1 MTQIFILFLLTSVM
15 GTALAM
21 ILALLRP
28 ITRKV
33 FSGNWHYYM
42 WLVVLLVMILPIR
55 FTLPVTPTT
64 TSPISETV
72 TITDNQTETIDT
84 PIITETQMVIQEQP
98 VQFEKASTIQV
109 IKDHFS
115 SEVPLLSFIWL
126 SGAILSFMIK
136 IISYLV
142 FLIKI
147 HKHSEIISCPAVQAY
162 TNRNIKTRVSNTI
175 CSPLMIGIIRPTLL
189 LPKTNITPEQLDN
202 VLAHE
207 MTHLKRNDI
216 LYKWFVSIVKC
227 VHWFNPAIYFINRQI
242 NIDCEISC
250 DLLVVREMD
259 EQDKKGYVETILSL
273 LTHNN
278 SKGIPLTT
286 GMTGNKKTLKK
297 RFSMIKKK
305 LNPNKKVAIISGI
318 IAVLILAITLF
329 ASGILNGTFLKTDNN
344 SIMELN
350 TDKSSGNDFNLLFV
364 GLDND
369 NRADTI
375 MLLTVKENGI
385 KGLSIPRNTIFGEK
399 MISDILATENGDQEL
414 IDTIKTTLSVPIH
427 YYAKMNLSAVKEIVD
442 NVGGI
447 DFEVPMDMV
456 YEDPYQDLHINLKK
470 GVHTL
475 NGEGVCQLLQFRRG
489 YPEGDLSRIQLH
501 QQFIKEFIKQKL
513 SKDNIDKA
521 PEIFKVISGN
531 IKTNYPISNLKQ
543 DMKIISAINSNNIIF
558 ETISGRVTIHNEMS
572 VYEPDVDNQASSDM
586 LTNNIN
592 SFIWPSEST
601 TISNGFGKRVH
612 PITGE
617 EKTHNGID
625 ISAPENS
632 LVVSSIQGKVI
643 DTGFDNKFGNYII
656 IENDNGVRCYYG
668 HLSSVE
674 VAKGDKVKGNTVVG
688 KVGKTGT
695 ATGANLHFEIQI
707 NGEYKDP
714 EQIFSQISLSTTEK
728 ELSVTNKTANTTKTY
743 VKAPSKKIKSSEV
756 SDELYGG
763 FEHLVLKNADT
774 NKIKQELNNQG
785 IAETKKSSVD
795 LTKNYVV
802 KDYSSERT
810 NVEADKNGN
819 ISLYFSVNSDNLF
832 DVRFYDAE
840 TGEDVGSYGVL
851 ANNEN
856 AYTFIGF
863 EKGKAY
869 NVEVQGQTKDDWAI
883 EGNYIIY

>member
-1 MTQIFILFLLTSVM
+1 MAQIFTALLLTSGI
-15 GTALAM
+15 GTALTL
-21 ILALLRP
+21 ILTLLKP

-33 FSGNWHYYM
+33 FSGGWHYYM
-42 WLVVLLVMILPIR
+42 WLVVLLVMVFPIR
-55 FTLPVTPTT
+55 LNLPEIAVS
-64 TSPISETV
+64 TSPILETV
-72 TITDNQTETIDT
+72 TITDNQVEITET
-84 PIITETQMVIQEQP
+84 PIIIETQLEQIMQEQP
-98 VQFEKASTIQV
+98 TQPEKVSTVQV
-109 IKDHFS
+109 IKDFLRCK
-115 SEVPLLSFIWL
+115 VLLFSFIWL
-126 SGAILSFMIK
+126 VGAVLLFLIK
-136 IISYLV
+136 IVSYLV

-147 HKHSEIISCPAVQAY
+147 HKHSELISCPEVQSY
-162 TNRNIKTRVSNTI
+162 TKRKIKTRVSDTI

-189 LPKTNITPEQLDN
+189 LPKTNITPEQLHN

-227 VHWFNPAIYFINRQI
+227 VHWFNPAIYFISKQI

-250 DLLVVREMD
+250 DLAVVKEMN
-259 EQDKKGYVETILSL
+259 EQEKKGYVETILSL

-278 SKGIPLTT
+278 SKAIPLTT
-286 GMTGNKKTLKK
+286 GMTGNKKTLKR
-297 RFSMIKKK
+297 RFAMIKKK
-305 LNPNKKVAIISGI
+305 LKPNKKVAIISGI

-329 ASGILNGTFLKTDNN
+329 ASGILNGAFLKVDNN

-350 TDKSSGNDFNLLFV
+350 TDKVTGNDFNLLFV
-364 GLDND
+364 GLDNS

-385 KGLSIPRNTIFGEK
+385 KGLSIPRNTLSEDK
-399 MISDILATENGDQEL
+399 RISDILATENGDQEL

-427 YYAKMNLSAVKEIVD
+427 YYAKMDLTAVKEIVD

-489 YPEGDLSRIQLH
+489 YPEGDLTRIQLH

-513 SKDNIDKA
+513 NKDNIDKA
-521 PEIFKVISGN
+521 SEIFKVISGN

-558 ETISGRVTIHNEMS
+558 ETISGRVAIHNEMP
-572 VYEPDVDNQASSDM
+572 VYELDLDNQAS
-586 LTNNIN
+586 NKIN

-601 TISNGFGKRVH
+601 TISNSFGKRVH

-632 LVVSSIQGKVI
+632 PVVSSIKGEVI
-643 DTGFDNKFGNYII
+643 DTGFDNEFGNYII

-668 HLSSVE
+668 HLSAVE
-674 VAKGDKVKGNTVVG
+674 VAKGDKVELNTVIG
-688 KVGKTGT
+688 KVGKSGT

-714 EQIFSQISLSTTEK
+714 EQIFSHTTEK
-728 ELSVTNKTANTTKTY
+728 ELSVTNKTTN
-743 VKAPSKKIKSSEV
+743 
-756 SDELYGG
+756 
-763 FEHLVLKNADT
+763 T
-774 NKIKQELNNQG
+774 NKITNKNDIKIKTTTSSDNSDIVLSHLTLKPDMNITTIEQSLKQNG
-785 IAETKKSSVD
+785 ITISKDSHIDLSRNYILGKCHSGDNIETYCD
-795 LTKNYVV
+795 N
-802 KDYSSERT
+802 
-810 NVEADKNGN
+810 NGN
-819 ISLYFSVNSDNLF
+819 ITLYFNANENDYIDIIFTDNQTGK
-832 DVRFYDAE
+832 VVAE
-840 TGEDVGSYGVL
+840 YGVMPDMSKS
-851 ANNEN
+851 
-856 AYTFIGF
+856 YTFMGF
-863 EKGKAY
+863 EQGKEY
-869 NVEVQGQTKDDWAI
+869 DIQLQEHIKNDI
-883 EGNYIIY
+883 NYIVY